1 MRSCSTPFDSLPFSK
16 IFQEYTR
23 DPDSLRPFFDG
34 NPWSESDLK
43 SRAEEFQFVGNRNA
57 SVNALREFNRSL
69 GMSKNGLKQIDRLA
83 EPDSL
88 AVVTGQQLTL
98 YGGPLFTV
106 YKTLTTILYARR
118 WEKVLNRPVIPVFW
132 LADEDH
138 DFDEAIEL
146 GLLHQDRWVPLK
158 MESESGGGPV
168 GRDRLGPEFK
178 AFESEFFDLLQVS
191 DFTPGVRELLQK
203 TYHDQATFRE
213 AFAGL
218 LLELFEH
225 EGLVLAGSDDPDIK
239 ALTFAPMQT
248 SATHPE
254 EVVRSLEKQ
263 SVALEERGYDRQ
275 ALVQQSNLFYLDP
288 ENGRQKLRLEENA
301 WDNGNG
307 RCWKTDELLE
317 EMESHPER
325 FSPNVFL
332 RPLMQDRLLPTLA
345 YVCGPG
351 ELAYFAQ
358 MKDLYRLAGQRM
370 PMLLPRLSV
379 TLVEPAIDRVVGEL
393 PFELTDYAQRPEDL
407 ESQFV
412 RQNCKYEID
421 SLFENWRE
429 EIRSESMERIERIE
443 AIDPTLKASADKAVT
458 RALNEVS
465 DLEKRT
471 WRAVKKQQSISI
483 ERIHRIREHLFPSG
497 KPQERQLSV
506 IYYMNRYGTDLWRRL
521 LVWFEDEEEHPTL
534 ESDRHHWIYL

>member
-16 IFQEYTR
+16 LFQEYTR
-23 DPDSLRPFFDG
+23 NPDSLQSFFDG
-34 NPWSESDLK
+34 NPWNENDLET
-43 SRAEEFQFVGNRNA
+43 RAGEFRFVGDRQA
-57 SVNALREFNRSL
+57 SVHALRAFNRSL
-69 GMSKNGLKQIDRLA
+69 GMSGKGLKQIDRLKDPNA
-83 EPDSL
+83 L

-106 YKTLTTILYARR
+106 YKTLTAILYARR
-118 WEKVLNRPVIPVFW
+118 WEQKLNRPVIPVFW

-178 AFESEFFDLLQVS
+178 SFEAEFFDLLPVS
-191 DFTPGVRELLQK
+191 DFTPHVRELLQK
-203 TYHDQATFRE
+203 TYHDQANFRE

-218 LLELFEH
+218 LLHLFER
-225 EGLVLAGSDDPDIK
+225 EGLVLAGSDDPAIK
-239 ALTFAPMQT
+239 ALTAGPMQT
-248 SATHPE
+248 SAAHPDD
-254 EVVRSLEKQ
+254 VVRSLEKQ
-263 SVALEERGYDRQ
+263 STALEKQGYGRQ
-275 ALVQQSNLFYLDP
+275 ALVQTSNIFYLDP
-288 ENGRQKLRLEENA
+288 ENGRQKLRLAENA
-301 WDNGNG
+301 WSNGNG
-307 RCWKTDELLE
+307 RCWNTDELLGE
-317 EMESHPER
+317 IEAHPER

-351 ELAYFAQ
+351 ELAYYAQ

-370 PMLLPRLSV
+370 PMLLPRFSA
-379 TLVEPAIDRVVGEL
+379 TLIEPAIDRVVGEL
-393 PFELTDYAQRPEDL
+393 PFELTEYVQRPEDL

-412 RQNCKYEID
+412 RQNCQYEIET
-421 SLFENWRE
+421 LFESWRE
-429 EIRSESMERIERIE
+429 EIRSGSEDRMKWIENV
-443 AIDPTLKASADKAVT
+443 DPTLKASADKVIT
-458 RALNEVS
+458 HALNEVT
-465 DLEKRT
+465 DLEERT

-497 KPQERQLSV
+497 KPQERQLSM

-521 LVWFEDEEEHPTL
+521 LLWMEDEENHPTL